1 MNRKCPAS
9 APLARKKSAMSL
21 ENTRKMWKRRNIS
34 RFSLAGIGDGKV
46 ERSLAGKKR
55 IQNITGF
62 SYHKLK
68 S

>member
-46 ERSLAGKKR
+46 ERSLAGK
-55 IQNITGF
+55 ITN
-62 SYHKLK
+62 
-68 S
+68 